1 MRSTR
6 SRLLCSLF
14 PLLVFALLAGCS
26 AVRGLG
32 QDIQD
37 GSHAVHAALWGDDPD
52 APPND

>member
-1 MRSTR
+1 MRIAR
-6 SRLLCSLF
+6 RLARFLVPLF
-14 PLLVFALLAGCS
+14 LLALLIGCS

-37 GSHAVHAALWGDDPD
+37 GSDALLAAIWGDDSD

>member
-1 MRSTR
+1 MQTTD
-6 SRLLCSLF
+6 RLARRFL
-14 PLLVFALLAGCS
+14 PLLLLALLAGCS

-37 GSHAVHAALWGDDPD
+37 GSRAIHAAVWGDDPD